1 MEPEN
6 SLRTCKLDITC
17 LLILLNE
24 EKKGWT
30 RLWRTEISAGIV
42 LGGKMQFV
50 FPGSPKHKLGDI
62 WPI

>member
-30 RLWRTEISAGIV
+30 RLWRTVKSLLALCLGEKCNLYFLEALNIS
-42 LGGKMQFV
+42 
-50 FPGSPKHKLGDI
+50 
-62 WPI
+62 